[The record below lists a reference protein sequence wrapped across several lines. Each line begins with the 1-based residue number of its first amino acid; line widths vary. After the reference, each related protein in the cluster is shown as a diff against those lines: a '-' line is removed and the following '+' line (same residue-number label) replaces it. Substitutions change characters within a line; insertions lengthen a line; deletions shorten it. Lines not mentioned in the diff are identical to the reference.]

1 MIKIKEVID
10 TKHALLKYCLLTQ
23 SETVT
28 SCPLAWQKHEPVI

>member
-23 SETVT
+23 SETAA
-28 SCPLAWQKHEPVI
+28 SCSFAEQKQEPVI